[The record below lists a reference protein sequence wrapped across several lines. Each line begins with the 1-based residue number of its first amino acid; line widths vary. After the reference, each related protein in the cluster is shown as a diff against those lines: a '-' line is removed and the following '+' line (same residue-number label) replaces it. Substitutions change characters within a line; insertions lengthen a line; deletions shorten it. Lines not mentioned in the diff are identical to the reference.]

1 MSNESLPTT
10 SDTDQTE
17 PITDK
22 EMIRS
27 LVRDEIEAWWTSGR
41 SVDALKRAELKSGG
55 LEARLRRD
63 WGLPP
68 RSRTLPGS
76 SATDAESDQDRHARP
91 SSRLGRRF
99 LVPLPGEPVDKS
111 RKARA
116 SSPLARRMR
125 ALADYRGAVGDLTRH
140 ANNFDLFDSEGL
152 LAEWVAS
159 NAVRVVGL
167 NETLVG
173 LYSQIG
179 LVVDQQPNVAAVGKV
194 EQHERVVV
202 SDAMTVLVTDSSHE
216 DTRAGLEVAGGVGDS
231 VESFEQSVGDVVDVV
246 SGVEF
251 VPDAAVDENAG
262 HETSPSVGGCG
273 DHSVGETGPAE
284 DSVESSAGTEQSSR
298 IDASHLRRTE
308 WKASLANANL
318 KVSEARLKVETLRVA
333 FAEHRLELVEASLQA
348 DDREREERRSRA
360 FANRVVA
367 LGKNLHYLGLQ
378 IARDGEVLLGHIER
392 QELTQAH
399 RTSPSVGERGSSTVG
414 DGQAAEGLDDALRSR
429 SPGDLPDQL
438 VDEYARVFLDGAS
451 EWWRQDDPHCT
462 PAPMTPAVTSG
473 IRRVLERVEA
483 ERAVSALA
491 SDGMD
496 ESGHVVWRSV
506 AGANVY
512 ARPRVVKL
520 HQRFGKFTPGG
531 ARRLAAALIA
541 AADVAEGRR

>member
-41 SVDALKRAELKSGG
+41 SVDALKRAESKSSV
-55 LEARLRRD
+55 LEDRLRQD

-76 SATDAESDQDRHARP
+76 SATAAKSAQDRPTQYRH
-91 SSRLGRRF
+91 RLGRRF
-99 LVPLPGEPVDKS
+99 QVPLPGELTGKS
-111 RKARA
+111 RKTA
-116 SSPLARRMR
+116 SSAPVSRRLQV
-125 ALADYRGAVGDLTRH
+125 LADYQAAVDDLARH
-140 ANNFDLFDSEGL
+140 ALNFDLFDREGL
-152 LAEWVAS
+152 LAEWVAN
-159 NAVRVVGL
+159 NAARIVGL

-173 LYSQIG
+173 LYGQIG
-179 LVVDQQPNVAAVGKV
+179 LVVDQQPNVATVG
-194 EQHERVVV
+194 EMEHHERVVV
-202 SDAMTVLVTDSSHE
+202 SDAMSVLVTDPSHQHP
-216 DTRAGLEVAGGVGDS
+216 GPGVEVVGGVGDP
-231 VESFEQSVGDVVDVV
+231 VEPFEQGVGDVVDVV

-251 VPDAAVDENAG
+251 VPDTAVDENAC

-273 DHSVGETGPAE
+273 DHSVGEQEVPAA
-284 DSVESSAGTEQSSR
+284 DSPVAGTFT
-298 IDASHLRRTE
+298 D
-308 WKASLANANL
+308 
-318 KVSEARLKVETLRVA
+318 
-333 FAEHRLELVEASLQA
+333 
-348 DDREREERRSRA
+348 
-360 FANRVVA
+360 
-367 LGKNLHYLGLQ
+367 
-378 IARDGEVLLGHIER
+378 EV
-392 QELTQAH
+392 
-399 RTSPSVGERGSSTVG
+399 
-414 DGQAAEGLDDALRSR
+414 
-429 SPGDLPDQL
+429 

-520 HQRFGKFTPGG
+520 HQWFGKFTPGG
-531 ARRLAAALIA
+531 ARRLAAALSA
-541 AADVAEGRR
+541 AADVAEGRP